1 MRRVSEL
8 DDDSENDIEIGDHA
22 DDEVL
27 LPSTTRDVDLE
38 DEMGFSI
45 LMMIRG
51 RNTGRRVKRDLC
63 CFGSFQFIV
72 GVALAVIADAEDGSY
87 PIKSF

>member
-38 DEMGFSI
+38 DEMGFNI
-45 LMMIRG
+45 LSDDSREKHWAS
-51 RNTGRRVKRDLC
+51 RKTGLVL
-63 CFGSFQFIV
+63 
-72 GVALAVIADAEDGSY
+72 LAHS
-87 PIKSF
+87 SLL